1 MIAGEAANGEE
12 GAEVIRRLSPDII
25 VTDLKMPRMDGV
37 EMIAKLREQGNRAK
51 FIILTAYGDFKYAQ
65 SAVKLGVS
73 DYLLKPLKDGDL
85 EQAVTRII
93 DQLEEGDRLRQK
105 EEEETPIF
113 RFNADRKAKNKY
125 VEQAIKQI
133 REHYKE
139 DINISTVAEQLQ
151 ISEGY
156 LSRVFKK
163 ETDYTFTTYLSYYR
177 MKVAMELLKEGNL
190 KVYEVAD
197 AAGYSDTAYFSAQFK
212 KIVGIAPSEYQD
224 RVRNEKT
231 HRILFPFYR
240 HISHRCHTQYKH
252 LLWLQEKYRLRNC
265 KNRSGDTLYKLSPE
279 LLKYLLLLPH

>member
-1 MIAGEAANGEE
+1 MYKVVVVENEEIARKGIIFTINWEALNCMIAGEAANGEE
-12 GAEVIRRLSPDII
+12 GAAVIRRLSPDII

-37 EMIAKLREQGNRAK
+37 EMIQMLRCEGNRAK

-93 DQLEEGDRLRQK
+93 AQLEERDQIRQK
-105 EEEETPIF
+105 EEEETPVF
-113 RFNADRKAKNKY
+113 RFNAGRKAKNKY
-125 VEQAIKQI
+125 VEQAIKHI
-133 REHYKE
+133 CEHYKE

-163 ETDYTFTTYLSYYR
+163 ETDYTFTTYLSHYR
-177 MKVAMELLKEGNL
+177 MKVAMELLKEGKL

-197 AAGYSDTAYFSAQFK
+197 SVGYSDTAYFSAQFK
-212 KIVGIAPSEYQD
+212 KVVGIAPSEYQE
-224 RVRNEKT
+224 RVRG
-231 HRILFPFYR
+231 Y
-240 HISHRCHTQYKH
+240 
-252 LLWLQEKYRLRNC
+252 
-265 KNRSGDTLYKLSPE
+265 
-279 LLKYLLLLPH
+279 